1 VDSQL
6 PQTAVAPEGKVTS
19 PGRPAAGAPSPPVAR
34 LRAGVTRTESAAALL
49 KIGVKARILV
59 KSRLL
64 SMFDISLSN
73 YLESVHE
80 QAAEKSGGANW
91 NQPPPHRQPG
101 MLQVKVCRCMGQ

>member
-1 VDSQL
+1 
-6 PQTAVAPEGKVTS
+6 
-19 PGRPAAGAPSPPVAR
+19 
-34 LRAGVTRTESAAALL
+34 
-49 KIGVKARILV
+49 
-59 KSRLL
+59 
-64 SMFDISLSN
+64 MFDISLSN